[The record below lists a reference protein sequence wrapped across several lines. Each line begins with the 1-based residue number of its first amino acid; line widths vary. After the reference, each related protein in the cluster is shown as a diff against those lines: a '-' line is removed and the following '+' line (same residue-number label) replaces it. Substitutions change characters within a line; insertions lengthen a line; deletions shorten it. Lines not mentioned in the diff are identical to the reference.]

1 MLASTQGGESVP
13 SHSPA
18 CTAAYRTV
26 TARRFA
32 GGLGCWAVVVPGNSN
47 APISKAAPFGRATP
61 SKSVLI
67 PELIPASIAGLP
79 GRSRR
84 FNVAVFA
91 NFGSAFTLPVRNFGP
106 AAAPKNRLFDPV
118 TFAAFEEVVKY
129 VSPGSKKKMLFFI
142 ATAMAPFVAVVI
154 PPESRLRRAPQ
165 SYRVLLEICT
175 AALRPG
181 SGPALVPPRTAMQE

>member
-61 SKSVLI
+61 SKS
-67 PELIPASIAGLP
+67 ELIPASIAGLP

-106 AAAPKNRLFDPV
+106 APAPKNRLFDPV

-129 VSPGSKKKMLFFI
+129 VSPGNKKKMLFFI
-142 ATAMAPFVAVVI
+142 ATAMAPLVPVVI